1 MLEQSATKQG
11 SGPSTLESDRC
22 ATPSCRLQNPIIIEQ
37 GNALRP
43 ISLPD
48 IWAYRELLYFLIWR
62 DLKIRYKQTALG
74 VAWVILQPLL
84 MTIIF
89 TVFLGKLV
97 RVPSDGVPYLLLVY
111 TGLMP
116 WTFFSNAI
124 LYAGNSLVANTN
136 LVTKVYFPRA
146 IIPAAA
152 VGARLVD
159 FGVAFII
166 MVGLLMY
173 YGVSPGWNLFMLP
186 ALVVLITLLSL
197 GFGLWTS
204 AMNVRY
210 RDVAIILPVFVQL
223 WMFASPVVY
232 PLNLVPQRW
241 RWLYSINPTVGII
254 EGFRSSVLN
263 LPFDWVAISSS
274 ALITTSLLL
283 YSLFAFRKMERH
295 FADIV

>member
-1 MLEQSATKQG
+1 M
-11 SGPSTLESDRC
+11 
-22 ATPSCRLQNPIIIEQ
+22 
-37 GNALRP
+37 RP